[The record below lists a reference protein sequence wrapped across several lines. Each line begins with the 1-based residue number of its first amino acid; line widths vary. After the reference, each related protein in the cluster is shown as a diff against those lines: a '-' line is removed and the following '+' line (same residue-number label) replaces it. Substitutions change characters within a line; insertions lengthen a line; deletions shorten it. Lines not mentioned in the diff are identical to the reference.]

1 MADGKTMRLKVIA
14 PERIFYDGDVEMVE
28 FRTTEGNRGV
38 LPGHVAETCIIAPG
52 ELIIHEGGQNR
63 VAALHAGFLEIQP
76 EEIRI
81 LAEIVEWPEEID
93 IARAERAKQRAER
106 QIARYDSSMN
116 LMRAEM
122 ALQRSLLRLRTGNK
136 D

>member
-76 EEIRI
+76 EEIRV

-106 QIARYDSSMN
+106 QIARYDSNMN